1 MKAKVARKAVAMDE
15 QPIMRSDPEEETK
28 ARLVPVRIIRENG
41 PTVLVEWVVLMADGQ
56 PDWRRAYVP
65 KGVIQNLDS
74 GSGAGGVEESELDAG
89 TAYGVRWEE
98 FVTVTA
104 TPQQIA
110 MELRRRGIWTVREFH
125 ARLTEAQSAFWA
137 AYGADLGTMLQKVR
151 KQEDD

>member
-1 MKAKVARKAVAMDE
+1 MTKKAVRLTEDMLPNEVVDQLNREPFEMD
-15 QPIMRSDPEEETK
+15 K
-28 ARLVPVRIIRENG
+28 AESLIPVRIIRENG
-41 PTVLVEWVVLMADGQ
+41 PTALVEWSVFMADGQ

-65 KGVIQNLDS
+65 KEVIHDLR
-74 GSGAGGVEESELDAG
+74 VEASELDAG

-104 TPQQIA
+104 TPQQIG
-110 MELRRRGIWTVREFH
+110 MELRRRGIWTEREFET
-125 ARLTEAQSAFWA
+125 RIMEAQSAFWA